1 MEGWVSFHRKIEE
14 WEWYD
19 DANTF
24 RLFFHLVLKANHKDN
39 KWHGIDIKRGEIIT
53 SNEQLAKQLKLTVS
67 KIRTSLEKLKSTGE
81 IAIKTT
87 NKNTVVT
94 VVNYC
99 LYQSND
105 EIIANK
111 TTNKSQTNRKQIATN
126 NNDNNENKKE
136 TSDFS
141 DFVRLYPGKK
151 VSDVREKKLPGLIK
165 MYGKEQML
173 RTVERYAIEVKGKKD
188 FILNESTFW
197 NGRYKDYL
205 DVNQSKTSDGTT
217 KPNVIIQEV
226 YYNPFGGGDN

>member
-99 LYQSND
+99 LYQSNE

-126 NNDNNENKKE
+126 NNNNNENKE
-136 TSDFS
+136 NYI
-141 DFVRLYPGKK
+141 LYADEIRKILPSEMTK
-151 VSDVREKKLPGLIK
+151 VSKSKSKLIDAIKEHGKDKIIQCIVTYEKQVQEKRKNGF
-165 MYGKEQML
+165 
-173 RTVERYAIEVKGKKD
+173 KD
-188 FILNESTFW
+188 LQFMNESTFW
-197 NGRYKDYL
+197 NGRYIDYL
-205 DVNQSKTSDGTT
+205 NT
-217 KPNVIIQEV
+217 KPKENKVIEIKYQATSE
-226 YYNPFGGGDN
+226 G